1 MERIKNRTMTG
12 YVLGLLLNAGIGLL
26 VGVIFLIVYAIIT
39 PYFFGQ
45 IALYLIVLGISIM
58 TLGAINLY
66 NLYFYYRLSLDVNA
80 VCEGDGLESESFLLA
95 FLLNSVT
102 LGIYNLIWMYKL
114 AQRLRANTPRYGFK
128 MPETG
133 KEILALHIASFGLI
147 STYEMIKYMNRA
159 AQVYNQSGPAAVV
172 GGVQ

>member
-1 MERIKNRTMTG
+1 MERIKNRTMLG
-12 YVLGLLLNAGIGLL
+12 YVMGLLLNAGIGLIIGL
-26 VGVIFLIVYAIIT
+26 IFLIVYAIST
-39 PYFFGQ
+39 PYFFGEIGWSLVVAG
-45 IALYLIVLGISIM
+45 IAAT

-66 NLYFYYRLSLDVNA
+66 KLYFFYRLSMDVNA
-80 VCEGDGLESESFLLA
+80 VCEGDGLESESFLMA
-95 FLLNSVT
+95 FLLNTVT
-102 LGIYNLIWMYKL
+102 FGIYSLIWTYKL

-133 KEILALHIASFGLI
+133 KEILVLHITSFGLI
-147 STYEMIKYMNRA
+147 STYELIKYLNRV